1 VVSKV
6 AEQEADVEFYY
17 MDVDQTADIAEIYQV
32 KSIPTLVLIKDGEE
46 ANRSIGFIPEDQVKD
61 FAHS

>member
-6 AEQEADVEFYY
+6 SEQEADVDFYY
-17 MDVDQTADIAEIYQV
+17 LDVDQSSEIAGQYNV
-32 KSIPTLVLIKDGEE
+32 KSIPTLVLIKNGEE
-46 ANRSIGFIPEDQVKD
+46 TNRSVGFITEDKVKD

>member
-6 AEQEADVEFYY
+6 SEQETDVDFYY
-17 MDVDQTADIAEIYQV
+17 MDVDQSSEIAGQYDV
-32 KSIPTLVLIKDGEE
+32 KSIPTLVLIKDGKEI
-46 ANRSIGFIPEDQVKD
+46 NRSVGFIPEEKVKD

>member
-6 AEQEADVEFYY
+6 SEQVTEVEFYY
-17 MDVDQTADIAEIYQV
+17 IDVDQTSEIAEQYNV
-32 KSIPTLVLIKDGEE
+32 KSIPTLVLIKNGKET
-46 ANRSIGFIPEDQVKD
+46 NRSVGFIPEDEVKD

>member
-6 AEQEADVEFYY
+6 SEQEADIDFYY
-17 MDVDQTADIAEIYQV
+17 VDVDQSSDIASQFEIR
-32 KSIPTLVLIKDGEE
+32 SIPTMVLIKNGEE
-46 ANRSIGFIPEDQVKD
+46 TNRTVGFIPEGKVKE